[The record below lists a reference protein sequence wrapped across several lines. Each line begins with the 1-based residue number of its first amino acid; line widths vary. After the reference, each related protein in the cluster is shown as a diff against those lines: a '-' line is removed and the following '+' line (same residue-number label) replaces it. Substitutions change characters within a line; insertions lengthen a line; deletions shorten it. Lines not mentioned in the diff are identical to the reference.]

1 MAITREEYLA
11 KKQIMDILSKQGYPT
26 YAHLLDLFDLNLTND
41 PNVVAYMIPN
51 QGVIVLNRNLD
62 IDQVSTFVR
71 HEILHEYLAHQLR
84 MMRHLNI
91 SDYNEFVA
99 KDPNLHQLIN
109 IAGDYEISNRG
120 YTDKDKDIARNIK
133 LNGQTLQGLVTEDEH
148 PDWVDMGIE
157 EMFDNLNKEYQEQK
171 EQLKP
176 LLDLIQQLNK
186 QTDDQIQ
193 KAEQMERE
201 ANDISDQLDNDS
213 ESNSGSSS
221 DSNDNDSGKDNQQAS
236 GGDSNDSDSKDS
248 DSKNNDQ
255 AGSSGKDS
263 DKKDELSD
271 KAKKIS
277 KAAKDAA
284 DEMKDKKDGEGDGK
298 VFDSPEEQKKQIRI
312 SKRLE
317 RIEKAFN
324 DLKDELTDEAQVN
337 IAKEKAIKA
346 DRELKAYRADPMHK
360 FEASLNDF
368 IKRAVSVKRQ
378 PSWSRPNRRYQG
390 TGIYAQGRTIQ
401 PNPIPKINVYF
412 DQSGSWDEEDIQLG
426 IKAIN
431 VLKQY
436 IQQGKIKVNLYYF
449 SDTVCSTAREARSQ
463 GGTNGQPI
471 LNHITATRPDNV
483 IVLTDNDIDDCRTNV
498 TVPGAVWF
506 LWKDGKRSDNLIDHL
521 HGEKKTEMFDL
532 NF

>member
-91 SDYNEFVA
+91 SDYNEFAA

-120 YTDKDKDIARNIK
+120 YTDKDKAIARNIK

-213 ESNSGSSS
+213 ESNSESSS
-221 DSNDNDSGKDNQQAS
+221 
-236 GGDSNDSDSKDS
+236 DS
-248 DSKNNDQ
+248 DSKNNNQ
-255 AGSSGKDS
+255 SQKAS

-271 KAKKIS
+271 EAKKIA

-284 DEMKDKKDGEGDGK
+284 DQMKDKKDGEGDEG

-346 DRELKAYRADPMHK
+346 DRELQAYRADPIHR
-360 FEASLNDF
+360 FQASLDDF

-390 TGIYAQGRTIQ
+390 TGIYAQGRAIQ

-431 VLKQY
+431 ILKQY

-463 GGTNGQPI
+463 GGTEGQPI
-471 LNHITATRPDNV
+471 LNHIIATRPDNV
-483 IVLTDNDIDDCRTNV
+483 IILTDHDIDDCKTNV

-506 LWKDGKRSDNLIDHL
+506 LWRDGLRSDNLIDHL